1 MESEL
6 RKSTLARLARLDDD
20 QISLLNV
27 IIDSFEQPIRSGRLR
42 NSDVISEQFLV
53 AFGNLLKL
61 HHSLSTDY
69 LDKSR
74 FEAAIEKIY
83 RATGRSAD
91 RPANRCNPGHDITV
105 DGVPWSLKTQGDR
118 QIKADFLHISKFME
132 LGRGQWGTDERD
144 LIGLR
149 KQFFEHMRSYERIL
163 QLRYFGKSS
172 LASTDA
178 THRYELVEIPKALL
192 LEAQTGVLEMI
203 HSSRQIPRPGYCTVR
218 DRNNEIKFKLYF
230 DGGTERKLQIK
241 HLRKDLCIVHATW
254 EF

>member
-27 IIDSFEQPIRSGRLR
+27 VIDSFEQPIRSERLP

-83 RATGRSAD
+83 RATGCSAD
-91 RPANRCNPGHDITV
+91 RPENRCNPGHDITV
-105 DGVPWSLKTQGDR
+105 DGVPWSLKTQGDL
-118 QIKADFLHISKFME
+118 QIKVDFLHISKFME
-132 LGRGQWGTDERD
+132 LGKGKWGKDERD

-149 KQFFEHMRSYERIL
+149 KQFFKHMKSYERIF
-163 QLRYFGKSS
+163 QLRYFRKSS
-172 LASTDA
+172 SVSADA
-178 THRYELVEIPKALL
+178 THRYEIVEIPKALL
-192 LEAQTGVLEMI
+192 LEAKTGELEMI
-203 HSSRQIPRPGYCTVR
+203 QTSKQIPRPGYCTVM
-218 DRNNEIKFKLYF
+218 DRKNEIKFQLYF

-241 HLRKDLCIVHATW
+241 RLRKDLCIVHATW